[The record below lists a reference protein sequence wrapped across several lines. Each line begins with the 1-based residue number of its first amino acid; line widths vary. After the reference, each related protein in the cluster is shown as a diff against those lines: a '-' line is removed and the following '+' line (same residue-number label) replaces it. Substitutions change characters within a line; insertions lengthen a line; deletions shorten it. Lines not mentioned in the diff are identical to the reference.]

1 MHITTFSVALIAL
14 AKIHPLVN
22 AFFPSKRYC
31 IQRYIAPPQ
40 AFDESNMKTSSDAR
54 AEDSTCQKLVHRYD
68 SPFMLDV
75 RYNQQLSPA
84 ALIILNTPIMNN
96 DPMNDEGTLTGA
108 LKILWQK
115 TSYRVCADGGA
126 NRLFDA
132 TVTNNSSS
140 DETISKYLPD
150 LITGDLDSLLPHV
163 REYYEKNGVPIVRV
177 EDQDYHDLDVSFE
190 LSA

>member
-1 MHITTFSVALIAL
+1 
-14 AKIHPLVN
+14 
-22 AFFPSKRYC
+22 
-31 IQRYIAPPQ
+31 
-40 AFDESNMKTSSDAR
+40 
-54 AEDSTCQKLVHRYD
+54 
-68 SPFMLDV
+68 MLDV